1 MSENDQTLPD
11 TDQRPKVSLTKREQI
26 MRNADKI
33 LADMNL
39 RKDVVGS
46 LLTHKELQ
54 PNWAKVRQNS
64 LNFNKSGQ
72 LLANPVVS
80 KLFEEAEPLMN
91 QFQVRWFKAKIPC
104 PFRGWSWRSFLTGPV
119 CNSKKV
125 CKENKT
131 FVWFCSQNIPFPRL
145 RPLISESGFLL
156 KFM

>member
-1 MSENDQTLPD
+1 MENLRIFFLSSSPRQLGILTNNRRVKFKMSENDQTLPD

-104 PFRGWSWRSFLTGPV
+104 PFRGWS
-119 CNSKKV
+119 
-125 CKENKT
+125 
-131 FVWFCSQNIPFPRL
+131 
-145 RPLISESGFLL
+145 
-156 KFM
+156 

>member
-104 PFRGWSWRSFLTGPV
+104 PFRGWSWRSFFNRL
-119 CNSKKV
+119 CLQFLKMSAKKIKHL
-125 CKENKT
+125 C
-131 FVWFCSQNIPFPRL
+131 
-145 RPLISESGFLL
+145 GFAVKIFLFL
-156 KFM
+156 D

>member
-1 MSENDQTLPD
+1 MHGKSADFFLSSSPRQLGILTNNRRVKFKMSENDQTLPD

-104 PFRGWSWRSFLTGPV
+104 PFRGWS
-119 CNSKKV
+119 
-125 CKENKT
+125 
-131 FVWFCSQNIPFPRL
+131 
-145 RPLISESGFLL
+145 
-156 KFM
+156 

>member
-1 MSENDQTLPD
+1 MHGKSADFFLSSSPRQLGILTNNRRVKFKMSENDQTLPD

-104 PFRGWSWRSFLTGPV
+104 PFRGWSWRSFF
-119 CNSKKV
+119 N
-125 CKENKT
+125 
-131 FVWFCSQNIPFPRL
+131 RL
-145 RPLISESGFLL
+145 CLQFL
-156 KFM
+156 KMSAKN